1 MQMINK
7 ALDGE
12 IDIIFTKSVQRF
24 ARNTEELLDIVH
36 QLRDIGVSI
45 IFEKENINTLEITSD
60 LFLTVAAVVAEEDLN
75 RYSANVTWS
84 INESYKRGEP
94 ISWWKDIWI

>member
-24 ARNTEELLDIVH
+24 ARNTEEL
-36 QLRDIGVSI
+36 S
-45 IFEKENINTLEITSD
+45 T
-60 LFLTVAAVVAEEDLN
+60 
-75 RYSANVTWS
+75 
-84 INESYKRGEP
+84 
-94 ISWWKDIWI
+94 